1 MSKKSKKYKKETHQI
16 LAIEDL
22 REKVWKDKIFIQS
35 QNYLYKIK
43 SLKINLSIMC
53 LEKKTFTKIL
63 KLSTQIQLE
72 IHFSQFLF
80 NL

>member
-1 MSKKSKKYKKETHQI
+1 MSNKSKKYKKETHQI

-22 REKVWKDKIFIQS
+22 GEKVWKDKIFIQS

-63 KLSTQIQLE
+63 KLSTQIQ
-72 IHFSQFLF
+72 
-80 NL
+80 

>member
-22 REKVWKDKIFIQS
+22 GEKVWKDKIFIQS

>member
-63 KLSTQIQLE
+63 KLSTQIQ
-72 IHFSQFLF
+72 
-80 NL
+80 